1 MLYLEDIGVF
11 GIGDSRAAEDIRFYD
26 SLSLEG

>member
-26 SLSLEG
+26 S